1 MVPSLDDLFE
11 VTGAAYKG
19 IFNLNNFRF
28 RKLKEHFFGRV
39 VWRVGLVIIINVA
52 FAIEFLNIQ
61 RQFLNNLWN
70 LKTHL

>member
-19 IFNLNNFRF
+19 IFNSNNFRF
-28 RKLKEHFFGRV
+28 RKLKEHSFLEQWFV
-39 VWRVGLVIIINVA
+39 VS
-52 FAIEFLNIQ
+52 AIEFLNIQ